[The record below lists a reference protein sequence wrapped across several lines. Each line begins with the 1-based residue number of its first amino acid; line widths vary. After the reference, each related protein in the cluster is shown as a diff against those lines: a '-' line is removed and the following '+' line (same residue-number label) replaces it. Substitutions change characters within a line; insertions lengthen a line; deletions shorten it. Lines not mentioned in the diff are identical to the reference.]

1 METAMSDILM
11 MNLMT
16 TVIGT
21 VTLGPRRGSRGCARL
36 VLAAMAVKSIG
47 AGLRATEKPAPIQ

>member
-1 METAMSDILM
+1 MSDILM